1 MKQNDRQTD
10 RQTDLLGSTGMRCQV
25 PNNNN
30 RRVRVEEKRERER
43 ERKREMEKEENKRSR
58 QHRGLCRPT
67 TYQGMVRK
75 HPIGLRDLTG

>member
-43 ERKREMEKEENKRSR
+43 EREGERERWKKGKTREAANTADFAGQQHTRAWLENTRL
-58 QHRGLCRPT
+58 GF
-67 TYQGMVRK
+67 V
-75 HPIGLRDLTG
+75 I